1 MGWPRTLRSRT
12 DITVVDVTDL
22 RPPGIA
28 KIADVQPDVV
38 LVDVGQTSLEAFV
51 GMVRGASGLTRLVA
65 FALDE
70 TDDHVFACT
79 AAGFC
84 SYVARDSGAEEFY
97 RTLVDVMQG
106 RLHCVP
112 HVAATMFARLG
123 RSQRKFARATAGPV
137 VTRERS
143 PGAGRAGPPQQGNC
157 TPAGD
162 QHRHFQN
169 HMHNIL

>member
-1 MGWPRTLRSRT
+1 
-12 DITVVDVTDL
+12 
-22 RPPGIA
+22 
-28 KIADVQPDVV
+28 
-38 LVDVGQTSLEAFV
+38 VGQTSLEAFV